1 MNIVGQIAQ
10 LHHRKNLAWPLV
22 WKKVFFILVWWEIDK
37 MTKTTFGAFL
47 SANLMSSSQIATAM
61 NSVVVEIGG
70 TVLLLFLEQQKI
82 LLFLLLLLFFGKMF
96 QGKVR
101 S

>member
-37 MTKTTFGAFL
+37 MTETTFGAFL
-47 SANLMSSSQIATAM
+47 SSNLMSSSQIATAM

-82 LLFLLLLLFFGKMF
+82 LLFLLLLLFFSKMF

>member
-1 MNIVGQIAQ
+1 
-10 LHHRKNLAWPLV
+10 
-22 WKKVFFILVWWEIDK
+22 
-37 MTKTTFGAFL
+37 MTETMFGAFL
-47 SANLMSSSQIATAM
+47 SSNLMSSSQIATAM